1 MAASTKSKKT
11 GKKKGVVS
19 RKINNSETREMLKGT
34 PFEKSADLKKARQEL
49 RRKTWEQMEQARI
62 FNEILQKPDYAF
74 IKQEFAEGLR
84 CRYGNDKEH
93 LVKVFSQGTGIQIDI
108 NKELVKHVPHSGAF
122 VETLIRSLGDTFSKS
137 YYQAKGIIPTEYG
150 LNDIVKSVKEVIGK
164 K

>member
-1 MAASTKSKKT
+1 MATTRGRKT
-11 GKKKGVVS
+11 KKKRSTASKRV
-19 RKINNSETREMLKGT
+19 NNSETRETLKGT
-34 PFEKSADLKKARQEL
+34 PFEKAADLKKVRQEL
-49 RRKTWEQMEQARI
+49 RRKTWEQMEKARI
-62 FNEILQKPDYAF
+62 FNEILQKPDYKF

-93 LVKVFSQGTGIQIDI
+93 LVKVFSEGTGVQIDI

-150 LNDIVKSVKEVIGK
+150 IDDIVRSVQEAIGK